1 MENQHREIKGYRELS
16 EDEIAAMN
24 EVKATAEQVGELIE
38 GLQGRYP
45 ITLDHRWS
53 SIAKTHLQQGFMAL
67 TRAIAKPTFFVL
79 SLVLLSG
86 CISPYKQPDGSFLI
100 TKHTEVRSPFGTNG
114 GYDFLEKCQGPEGSV
129 LFYMESD
136 FSNCQQVKLE
146 EYQQITANHK
156 ASQGQGGQILEGAM
170 NAGALGALA
179 ATKAGGNAAA
189 SAGAVAIQTVTVTSG
204 KGHRR

>member
-1 MENQHREIKGYRELS
+1 MENQHREIKGYRELGES
-16 EDEIAAMN
+16 EISAMN
-24 EVKATAEQVGELIE
+24 EVKQKGAELGELVE
-38 GLQGRYP
+38 KMRANKD
-45 ITLDHRWS
+45 LDQRWV
-53 SIAKTHLQQGFMAL
+53 SIGATELQQGLMAL

-79 SLVLLSG
+79 SLLLLSG
-86 CISPYKQPDGSFLI
+86 CMSPYKQPDGSFLI
-100 TKHTEVRSPFGTNG
+100 TKHAEVRSPFGTNG

-189 SAGAVAIQTVTVTSG
+189 SAGAVAIQTVTVTAG
-204 KGHRR
+204 NGHRR

>member
-16 EDEIAAMN
+16 EEEIETMN
-24 EVKATAEQVGELIE
+24 TVKMAGVPLGLMIE
-38 GLQGRYP
+38 SCEKSPQ
-45 ITLDHRWS
+45 LDQRWVA
-53 SIAKTHLQQGFMAL
+53 IAKTHFQQGLMAL
-67 TRAIAKPTFFVL
+67 TRAVAKPTFFVL
-79 SLVLLSG
+79 SLLLLSG

-100 TKHTEVRSPFGTNG
+100 TKHAEVRSPFGTNG

-179 ATKAGGNAAA
+179 ATKAGGSAAA
-189 SAGAVAIQTVTVTSG
+189 SAGAVAIQTVTVTAG
-204 KGHRR
+204 KHRR

>member
-1 MENQHREIKGYRELS
+1 MENQHREIKGYRELN
-16 EDEIAAMN
+16 EFEILQMN
-24 EVKATAEQVGELIE
+24 AIKMAGQSLGGMVESCEKDNQFD
-38 GLQGRYP
+38 Q
-45 ITLDHRWS
+45 RWVA
-53 SIAKTHLQQGFMAL
+53 IAKTHFQQGLMAL

-86 CISPYKQPDGSFLI
+86 CISPYKQPDGSFLL

-179 ATKAGGNAAA
+179 ATKAGGNVAA
-189 SAGAVAIQTVTVTSG
+189 SAGAVAIQTVTVTAG